1 MLKAFDFTDLLTPNA
16 KQLTTGFDFSD
27 LSTIQRDMSS
37 QTATD
42 DVIITASQSPLMP
55 SACEVANTVASMK
68 TENINNNSLSMTSP
82 ATSPVAT
89 SSATSVLSSFIGMSY
104 STVNQYDGCADS
116 SINIKTEDV
125 SLDSAVGSQEVPN
138 IRAGNVEL
146 NSYLSQDGGVTG
158 IEEQLEEIRDR
169 IIRASKEFAIPLGKI
184 GLSV

>member
-68 TENINNNSLSMTSP
+68 TENMLVFLSTFLLTRVVVVEPMGMMQTM
-82 ATSPVAT
+82 V
-89 SSATSVLSSFIGMSY
+89 SSQTL
-104 STVNQYDGCADS
+104 
-116 SINIKTEDV
+116 
-125 SLDSAVGSQEVPN
+125 LD
-138 IRAGNVEL
+138 NV
-146 NSYLSQDGGVTG
+146 V
-158 IEEQLEEIRDR
+158 I
-169 IIRASKEFAIPLGKI
+169 
-184 GLSV
+184 